1 MNKVC
6 QTLVNRIL
14 RFIIEIV
21 KRVYRLTV
29 LIGIGLGAGTAIIFI
44 GNYFISSQQITDLAA
59 KATILAGVL
68 TFLGTIF
75 TALYNEISSYYKDR
89 SNNNEKKWNLVYPLL
104 KQDYYPWINA
114 ALSLRYAISKM
125 TMNNTSI
132 TANQV
137 THMLFLIAVF
147 YGYRLRFI
155 IGDGGLIVLS
165 SISEEDKVN
174 AAYKGILDSFG
185 WAGDETAKRVSELQ
199 NLFISKDK
207 KEDPYVLDKF
217 ENDINN
223 TKSLQVS
230 RDKLAEWLRLDS
242 NRQTLDTKFENFVN
256 TFKSGIDKVYSS
268 WET

>member
-1 MNKVC
+1 
-6 QTLVNRIL
+6 
-14 RFIIEIV
+14 
-21 KRVYRLTV
+21 
-29 LIGIGLGAGTAIIFI
+29 
-44 GNYFISSQQITDLAA
+44 
-59 KATILAGVL
+59 
-68 TFLGTIF
+68 
-75 TALYNEISSYYKDR
+75 LYNEISSYYKDR
-89 SNNNEKKWNLVYPLL
+89 SNNNEKKWNLIYPLV

-125 TMNNTSI
+125 TDISI
-132 TANQV
+132 TPNQV

-165 SISEEDKVN
+165 SIPEEDKVN
-174 AAYKGILDSFG
+174 ASYQGILDSFR

-223 TKSLQVS
+223 TRSLQVS
-230 RDKLAEWLRLDS
+230 RDKLAEWLKIDTNRRTLDS
-242 NRQTLDTKFENFVN
+242 KFENFVN
-256 TFKSGIDKVYSS
+256 TFKSGIDRVYSN